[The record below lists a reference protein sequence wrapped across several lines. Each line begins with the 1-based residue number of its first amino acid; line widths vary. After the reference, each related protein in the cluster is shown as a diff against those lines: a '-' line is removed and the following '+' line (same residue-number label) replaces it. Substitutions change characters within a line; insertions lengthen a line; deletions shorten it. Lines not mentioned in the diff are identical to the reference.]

1 MSQNKISS
9 ILDQLREQSQMVVD
23 KVYGMKGG
31 PLIVTY
37 TAPWVC
43 CYLGIIKL
51 YNIKY
56 VLTLHCV
63 SGMQSR
69 ISVAFNASKGVSD
82 EALTYYYSYIN

>member
-51 YNIKY
+51 YNIMFVY
-56 VLTLHCV
+56 
-63 SGMQSR
+63 
-69 ISVAFNASKGVSD
+69 
-82 EALTYYYSYIN
+82 